1 MPISQKFQTNG
12 EHIELIS
19 VVENTFTYSI
29 TDVNEY
35 KEIFSK
41 WLDLNIIST
50 KSFKNNK
57 WTLIDK
63 YSNRRNLV
71 FDIKD
76 SKLNNT
82 LKCFALSII
91 EQEFSINHIQQVVS
105 SVHEVIE
112 ITQGFNIAYLTA
124 LEDYIGKHNY
134 AKRNNLANSTIQF
147 FSFTS
152 IDFSEEFKDV
162 CTPFLNSIQRSREL
176 PNYQHILFFD
186 EKMNFFLEES
196 SLFERKKYFPI
207 VLWWKLTT
215 IIPLRPIEFLTLQRD
230 CIAKKN
236 ETIFQIT
243 LPRKKQRATLRRDID
258 ITDTLQINKETY
270 ELIQEFHDYSS
281 HSAKNKYLFTYDYY
295 KEHKEFFGSESLKET
310 EFLPRRQLD
319 SLLDQ
324 FYNNVLIKKYKY
336 NGSEKLTLGDTRHFA
351 FCNMM
356 LQGFNMLSI
365 ARIGG
370 HSRLDKQQHYWGH
383 LKYFS
388 ESWVYNL
395 VEKHRRL
402 DHLNITIPDAYFTED
417 IRRAINSYKLN
428 KDEEFEN
435 ALPVD
440 YGYCLDNNYPNNCS
454 GDCRHCL
461 HYRFHPKKENLNE
474 AINWLTD
481 FSQTLSRKIDE
492 QISLL
497 TYISQTVN
505 YDLESLTYSI
515 TDQEELSYT
524 ANELNRLLHQK
535 AMIDSK
541 LPKEVKGF
549 KNE

>member
-1 MPISQKFQTNG
+1 MPISQKFQTNSQ
-12 EHIELIS
+12 HIELIS
-19 VVENTFTYSI
+19 VAKSIFTYSI

-63 YSNRRNLV
+63 YNNRRNLV

-76 SKLNNT
+76 SKLNTT

-112 ITQGFNIAYLTA
+112 ITHGFNIAYLTA

-134 AKRNNLANSTIQF
+134 AKRNNLANFTIQF

-162 CTPFLNSIQRSREL
+162 CAPFLNSIQRSREL

-186 EKMNFFLEES
+186 EKMNFFLEEG

-230 CIAKKN
+230 CVVKKT
-236 ETIFQIT
+236 ETFFQIT

-281 HSAKNKYLFTYDYY
+281 HSAKNNYLFTYDYY

-324 FYNNVLIKKYKY
+324 FYSNVLIKKYSY
-336 NGSEKLTLGDTRHFA
+336 SGSEKLTLGDTRHFA

-388 ESWVYNL
+388 ESWVYNFA
-395 VEKHRRL
+395 EKHRRL
-402 DHLNITIPDAYFTED
+402 DHLNKTMPDAYFTED
-417 IRRAINSYKLN
+417 IRRIINSYKLN
-428 KDEEFEN
+428 KSEEFDN

-440 YGYCLDNNYPNNCS
+440 YGYCVDNNYPNNCS

-505 YDLESLTYSI
+505 YDLTSLTYSI

-541 LPKEVKGF
+541 LPNEVKGF